1 MSCCLNFHIFISVNL
16 KSPPWSIELQL
27 NLSFKFVTMFI
38 LEIFFTVNLFWI
50 CRRLKRS
57 TYGLWRTSA
66 VWQISQMWKSGMIG
80 FLLGQISW
88 TNILVIISNS
98 EEWLHFMNKFLW
110 QISQQTTWQIAWQIS
125 WTISLV
131 VWLNVLGWLLWSIF
145 ENNNNFDQWKSWLF
159 CSDNSTSSTSVQP
172 IHCTIQNMRY
182 QWTGRTVK
190 LRMGRLQNICVT
202 VMTEN

>member
-1 MSCCLNFHIFISVNL
+1 MFSYDRAYKCPQTSCCLNFHIFISVNL

-57 TYGLWRTSA
+57 TCGLWQISA

-98 EEWLHFMNKFLW
+98 EDWLHFMNEFLW

-125 WTISLV
+125 WTISPI
-131 VWLNVLGWLLWSIF
+131 WKLGLIKCLGLTTLIYLWK
-145 ENNNNFDQWKSWLF
+145 Q
-159 CSDNSTSSTSVQP
+159 Q
-172 IHCTIQNMRY
+172 
-182 QWTGRTVK
+182 
-190 LRMGRLQNICVT
+190 
-202 VMTEN
+202 